1 MTMQT
6 MKFDWSPKSG
16 MVEGVNAFLN
26 PYLHLIKN
34 NNPKWETRK
43 IQYYTKVILVTIRAF
58 EVDYDKKEIEK
69 VKFPW
74 YAYNYDK
81 QLIETVK
88 QPWYAYKFVKYE
100 VKPNSYGIE
109 EIWFIKDKGWFVV
122 GEKLELWRVYS

>member
-58 EVDYDKKEIEK
+58 EVDYDKKEIKK

-74 YAYNYDK
+74 YAYNS
-81 QLIETVK
+81 
-88 QPWYAYKFVKYE
+88 AKYE
-100 VKPNSYGIE
+100 VKDNPYGIK
-109 EIWFIKDKGWFVV
+109 EIWYIKDKGWFVV
-122 GEKLELWRVYS
+122 GDTLELWRVYS